1 MFRIAFILSY
11 IVLPLLMSSQY
22 DWRLEKDKSG
32 IQVYS
37 SKVPD
42 SEFRATKVECTL
54 DGSYEKLISV
64 ISDVSGMTDWVYKS
78 SSCEIVETY
87 ATLDF
92 LYTVVTEMPWPM
104 DDRESVIHLQ
114 FQTENLP
121 DSMTIIGTEAEEPIP
136 EKPDLIRVSNYQATW
151 KVTMPEEDK
160 IHIEYILKL
169 DPGGGIP
176 PWMAN
181 IMVEKGPYETFKG
194 LSEKLKELD

>member
-1 MFRIAFILSY
+1 
-11 IVLPLLMSSQY
+11 MSSQY
-22 DWRLEKDKSG
+22 DWRQEKNKNG

-37 SKVPD
+37 SKVPN

-54 DGSYEKLISV
+54 EGDYEKLISV
-64 ISDVSGMTDWVYKS
+64 ISDVDGMTDWVYKS

-87 ATLDF
+87 SDLDF

-121 DSMTIIGTEAEEPIP
+121 DSMTIIGSEAEDPLP
-136 EKPDLIRVSNYQATW
+136 EKPDLIRVSNYSATW
-151 KVTMPEEDK
+151 KVTMPEEGK
-160 IHIEYILKL
+160 IHIEYLLKL

-176 PWMAN
+176 PWMVN
-181 IMVEKGPYETFKG
+181 IMVEKGPYQTFLG